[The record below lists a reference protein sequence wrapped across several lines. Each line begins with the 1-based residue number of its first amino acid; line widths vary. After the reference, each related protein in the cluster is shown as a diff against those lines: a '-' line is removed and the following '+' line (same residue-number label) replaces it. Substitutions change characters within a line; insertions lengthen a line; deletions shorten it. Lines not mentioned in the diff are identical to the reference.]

1 MNHRAR
7 ISLTVGFSWASY
19 CLCSVLTRPAPKG
32 FPAAVDSP
40 HWQKRHLSGV
50 VSVVLDPDIASN
62 RTSLN
67 AQAFSALA
75 APSLFPGLNG
85 KCDLELGSNVKVN
98 QDCLNLS
105 DRDLQGRSQAQNETS
120 IAQDPNAPNHLV
132 ASFNDYR
139 RGDGT
144 CGAPGAWMGEIL
156 GTTLPYRMAS
166 FAGAAYGAARQY
178 FQGGGDTA
186 VAWDTKGNAYLQC
199 QLFMRGPVVTNNPD
213 TSSAI
218 YVFRA
223 TGNHGTSWNFTGAR
237 W

>member
-7 ISLTVGFSWASY
+7 ISLTVGFS
-19 CLCSVLTRPAPKG
+19 LGLVLSVLSADIATAQG
-32 FPAAVDSP
+32 VAGGSGLSAL
-40 HWQKRHLSGV
+40 QKRHLSGV

-75 APSLFPGLNG
+75 VPSLFPGLNG

-144 CGAPGAWMGEIL
+144 CGAAWSVDG
-156 GTTLPYRMAS
+156 GDTWHDSTVPNGFVRGRAD
-166 FAGAAYGAARQY
+166 GAARQY
-178 FQGGGDTA
+178 FQ
-186 VAWDTKGNAYLQC
+186 
-199 QLFMRGPVVTNNPD
+199 
-213 TSSAI
+213 
-218 YVFRA
+218 
-223 TGNHGTSWNFTGAR
+223 
-237 W
+237 